1 MKKVNNKKV
10 FLFGGIFSVVII
22 VALIS
27 FVSSSMSVPLE
38 NDARVEEN
46 SNLTYYLDVL
56 YDGKDKDVVTSS
68 NTATAS
74 LYSDYIYVED
84 KIPDGLTFLEF
95 VNSSDGSIGA
105 VMQWDASKVCPGY
118 VVDGFGGLSYDA
130 NTRMVSFKV
139 KNLKAGCKLTV
150 GIVTRTPSL
159 GDKKRMDFYNTFY
172 ARENDTTEKSN
183 TVHVYLGRE
192 DAMLYNV
199 TYEYTGTVPENVP
212 KLPDVSSYASG
223 TSVGVIN
230 DISLSGYTFSGWTS
244 SDVTLNNSSFIM
256 PDANVVLRGSFTKNT
271 AYKVSYSI
279 NGEKP
284 NSYIPPKD
292 KEYGIDEDVVI
303 DSLKPGDIVGGYRFL
318 GWTTSSSV
326 TVTDDIFKMPAE
338 NVNFVG
344 TFEKITY
351 KVTYKFQGTVIPP
364 NADSLLP
371 KEEHYGAGEIVNL
384 AKNPVASGYRFLGW
398 YKKDKFMM
406 PEEDVII
413 YGEWMKVNGEFS
425 PIIAKK
431 ITNSKDKYT
440 SGDTVLFEITVE
452 NTADFLIHD
461 VLIQEDNEIS
471 SFIEGDNY
479 TVLNSKFVKIDT
491 IEAHGKVTLKAQYK
505 VPSKGTFEE
514 INTVI
519 LIGALAD
526 NDIYLDTSKE
536 YKSSVKFNVENEI
549 DLPSTLDAIVKY
561 VLIFV
566 VSLIVLA
573 LIFVYVIK
581 TKNNDKKI
589 VLNSKDDKNVDKDEK
604 KDNNK
609 KTTSVKKEKSKAKNK
624 EKNKK
629 NGKWFKIS

>member
-1 MKKVNNKKV
+1 MKKMNNKKI
-10 FLFGGIFSVVII
+10 FLFGGIFSVVI
-22 VALIS
+22 VAALIF
-27 FVSSSMSVPLE
+27 FVSSSMSAPLE
-38 NDARVEEN
+38 NDVRVEEN
-46 SNLTYYLDVL
+46 SNLTYYLDIL

-68 NTATAS
+68 STATAS

-105 VMQWDASKVCPGY
+105 VMQGDSSKVCPGY

-130 NTRMVSFKV
+130 NTRTVSFKV

-172 ARENDTTEKSN
+172 ARENDMTEKSN

-192 DAMLYNV
+192 DATLYNV
-199 TYEYTGTVPENVP
+199 TYEYTGTIPENAP

-244 SDVTLNNSSFIM
+244 SDVTLNNNSFIM
-256 PDANVVLRGSFTKNT
+256 PEANVVLKGSFTKNPT
-271 AYKVSYSI
+271 YKVSYSI

-284 NSYIPPKD
+284 DSYIPPKD
-292 KEYGIDEDVVI
+292 KEYGKDEDVTV
-303 DSLKPGDIVGGYRFL
+303 DSLKPGDVVDGYRFL
-318 GWTTSSSV
+318 GWTPSSSV
-326 TVTDDIFKMPAE
+326 TIVDDIFKMPE
-338 NVNFVG
+338 EDVNFVG

-371 KEEHYGAGEIVNL
+371 KEEYYGVGEIVNL

-413 YGEWMKVNGEFS
+413 YGEWMKINGEFS
-425 PIIAKK
+425 PIITKK
-431 ITNSKDKYT
+431 ITNPKDKYT

-452 NTADFLIHD
+452 NTADFSIHD

-471 SFIEGDNY
+471 IFVEGDNY
-479 TVLNSKFVKIDT
+479 TVLNPKFVKIDT
-491 IEAHGKVTLKAQYK
+491 IDAHGKVTLKAQYK

-514 INTVI
+514 INTVV
-519 LIGALAD
+519 LTGALAD
-526 NDIYLDTSKE
+526 NDMYLDTSKE
-536 YKSSVKFNVENEI
+536 YKSSVKFNVENKNEI

-573 LIFVYVIK
+573 LIFVYVVK

-589 VLNSKDDKNVDKDEK
+589 ILTSKDDKKLDKDEK

-609 KTTSVKKEKSKAKNK
+609 KATDVKKEKSKTKSKAKSK
-624 EKNKK
+624 EKK
-629 NGKWFKIS
+629 